1 MSNAT
6 IAVLCDVFPK
16 SILIIILGVMISFQ
30 NTLTGKVEQ
39 FVPLKDGEVKM
50 YHCGPTVYDFVHIGN
65 LRSFILADLTRK
77 YFEYT
82 GINVTQVMNITDIGH
97 LSGDGDDGEDK
108 MTKALKREGKP
119 LTMEAMQELADF
131 YTERFKEDIQKLNI
145 SLPHHLP
152 KASKHIQED
161 IELIRSLE
169 EKGFVYKTSDGLY
182 FDTSKD
188 PHYGKL
194 GGIGGTT
201 ESRIGTNSEKKNQR
215 DFSLWK
221 FNNELGYEAPWGH
234 GFPGWHIECS
244 AMSQK
249 YLGKT
254 FDIHTGGIDLAP
266 IHHNNEIAQS
276 ENACGCEFARVWLHN
291 EFVILDG
298 SKMAKSD
305 GNIIKLKG
313 IVEKGFSPLAYRYFL
328 LQSHYRTPTNF
339 SWEALEA
346 AQSAYTRIRNG
357 ISMIKG
363 TGNINTEYKRE
374 FIDAL
379 ENDLNTAQA
388 LAVVWK
394 LLDDK
399 NISHADMKATILDF
413 DKVLGLDLN
422 TPEEIPED
430 VLQIFE
436 KQKQARKNK
445 NFEESDKLRDELK
458 QLGWSVQNGDTDET
472 SFIFRT

>member
-1 MSNAT
+1 
-6 IAVLCDVFPK
+6 
-16 SILIIILGVMISFQ
+16 MISFH
-30 NTLTGKVEQ
+30 NSLTNKVEP
-39 FVPLKDGEVKM
+39 FVPLNDGEVKM

-65 LRSFILADLTRK
+65 LRSFILADLVRR

-82 GINVTQVMNITDIGH
+82 DFKVTQVMNITDIGH

-119 LTMEAMQELADF
+119 LTMKAMQELADF
-131 YTERFKEDIQKLNI
+131 YTERFKEDTL
-145 SLPHHLP
+145 SLSILPPHHLP
-152 KASKHIQED
+152 KASNHIQED
-161 IELIRSLE
+161 IELIKELDA
-169 EKGFVYKTSDGLY
+169 KGFVYKTSDGLY

-201 ESRIGTNSEKKNQR
+201 ESRIGEKSEKKNQR

-221 FNNELGYEAPWGH
+221 FNTELGYEAPWGH

-254 FDIHTGGIDLAP
+254 FDIHTGGMDLAP

-305 GNIIKLKG
+305 GNIIKLKD

-328 LQSHYRTPTNF
+328 LLSHYRTPTNF

-346 AQSAYTRIRNG
+346 AQTAYRRLKETMNSEKG
-357 ISMIKG
+357 IV
-363 TGNINTEYKRE
+363 NEEYKSK
-374 FIDAL
+374 FLGAL
-379 ENDLNTAQA
+379 ENDLNTSQA
-388 LAVVWK
+388 LAVVWDLVK
-394 LLDDK
+394 DESVSKGDK
-399 NISHADMKATILDF
+399 NSTLLDF
-413 DKVLGLDLN
+413 DKVLGLNLSQN
-422 TPEEIPED
+422 EFEVKEIPSDIQDLINERE
-430 VLQIFE
+430 V
-436 KQKQARKNK
+436 ARKNK
-445 NFEESDKLRDELK
+445 DFAKSDELRDLINKKGFAIED
-458 QLGWSVQNGDTDET
+458 SGD
-472 SFIFRT
+472 SYKISKI

>member
-1 MSNAT
+1 
-6 IAVLCDVFPK
+6 
-16 SILIIILGVMISFQ
+16 MISFH
-30 NTLTGKVEQ
+30 NSLTNKVEP
-39 FVPLKDGEVKM
+39 FVPLNDGEVKM

-65 LRSFILADLTRK
+65 LRSFILADLVRR

-82 GINVTQVMNITDIGH
+82 NLKVTQVINITDIGH

-108 MTKALKREGKP
+108 MTKALKREGKS

-131 YTERFKEDIQKLNI
+131 YTERFKGDTLSLNI
-145 SLPHHLP
+145 LPPHHLP
-152 KASKHIQED
+152 KASEHIKED
-161 IELIRSLE
+161 VELIKTLD
-169 EKGFVYKTSDGLY
+169 EKGFVYATSDGLY

-201 ESRIGTNSEKKNQR
+201 ESRIGEKSEKRNQR

-221 FNNELGYEAPWGH
+221 FNTELGYEAPWGH

-254 FDIHTGGIDLAP
+254 FDIHTGGTDLAP

-276 ENACGCEFARVWLHN
+276 EAACGCEFARVWLHN

-305 GNIIKLKG
+305 GNIIKLKD

-328 LQSHYRTPTNF
+328 LLSHYRTPTNF

-346 AQSAYTRIRNG
+346 AENAYSKLRSFMSRKVFINGGQIRSNE
-357 ISMIKG
+357 ISNSYMD
-363 TGNINTEYKRE
+363 E
-374 FIDAL
+374 FTIAI
-379 ENDLNTAQA
+379 ENDLNTPEA
-388 LAVVWK
+388 LSVLWQLVK
-394 LLDDK
+394 EESMNDDVK
-399 NISHADMKATILDF
+399 QNTILNF
-413 DKVLGLDLN
+413 DKVLGLNLADDMKVSEYLSDEINQLLN
-422 TPEEIPED
+422 QYIE
-430 VLQIFE
+430 
-436 KQKQARKNK
+436 AKNTK
-445 NFEESDKLRDELK
+445 NFAESDELRSK
-458 QLGWSVQNGDTDET
+458 INNLGYKIEDTVMGT
-472 SFIFRT
+472 KISKV

>member
-1 MSNAT
+1 
-6 IAVLCDVFPK
+6 
-16 SILIIILGVMISFQ
+16 MISFH
-30 NTLTGKVEQ
+30 NSLTNKVEP
-39 FVPLKDGEVKM
+39 FVPLNEGEVKM

-65 LRSFILADLTRK
+65 LRSFILADLVRR

-82 GINVTQVMNITDIGH
+82 NLKVTQVINITDIGH

-131 YTERFKEDIQKLNI
+131 YSERFKEDTLSLNI
-145 SLPHHLP
+145 LPPHHLP
-152 KASKHIQED
+152 KASEHIKED
-161 IELIRSLE
+161 VELIKTLD
-169 EKGFVYKTSDGLY
+169 EKGFVYATSDGLY

-201 ESRIGTNSEKKNQR
+201 ESRIGEKSEKRNQR

-221 FNNELGYEAPWGH
+221 FNTELGYETPWGH

-254 FDIHTGGIDLAP
+254 FDIHTGGTDLAP

-276 ENACGCEFARVWLHN
+276 EAACGCEFARVWLHN

-305 GNIIKLKG
+305 GNIIKLKD

-328 LQSHYRTPTNF
+328 LLSHYRTPTNF
-339 SWEALEA
+339 SFEALEA
-346 AQSAYTRIRNG
+346 ANNAYKKLKGVLNNELG
-357 ISMIKG
+357 IVNS
-363 TGNINTEYKRE
+363 EYKNK
-374 FIDAL
+374 FISAL
-379 ENDLNTAQA
+379 ENDLNTSQA
-388 LAVVWK
+388 LAVVWDLIK
-394 LLDDK
+394 DESVSKGDK
-399 NISHADMKATILDF
+399 NSTLLDF
-413 DKVLGLDLN
+413 DKVLGLNLSQN
-422 TPEEIPED
+422 EFEVKEIPSDIQDLINERE
-430 VLQIFE
+430 V
-436 KQKQARKNK
+436 ARKNK
-445 NFEESDKLRDELK
+445 DFTKSDEIRDLINKKGFVIED
-458 QLGWSVQNGDTDET
+458 SGD
-472 SFIFRT
+472 SYKISKI